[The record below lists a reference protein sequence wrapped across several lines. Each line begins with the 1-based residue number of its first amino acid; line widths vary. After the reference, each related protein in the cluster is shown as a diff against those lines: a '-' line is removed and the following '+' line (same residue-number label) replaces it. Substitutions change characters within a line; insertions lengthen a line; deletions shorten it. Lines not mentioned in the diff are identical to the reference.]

1 MGVRS
6 RSGIALLMVA
16 VMVSAPLG
24 GCLFT
29 EEEGSASAS
38 SLSVSPEVLEA
49 GVFQQVELSAKAAM
63 SVYVPYLVID
73 PAPGFVQNSTVIDL
87 LSGSSVTLEM
97 LAPPRVDSVLL
108 VVGDKGR
115 EHWPARDSSESW
127 MSWLM
132 RGGDAGKDGNGVM
145 RVTHDENSTLDTV
158 NHSSERGGRVSVK
171 TIDSFRPQTT
181 GLDQGGAHSSG
192 LLHGR
197 IVYDRLHEITDPGL
211 ALDVDGRSG
220 YWDRWAGQG
229 NPAYE
234 DAAQYLI
241 SELDSF

>member
-1 MGVRS
+1 
-6 RSGIALLMVA
+6 MVA
-16 VMVSAPLG
+16 MMVSAPLG

-73 PAPGFVQNSTVIDL
+73 PVTGFVQNSTVIDL

-97 LAPPRVDSVLL
+97 LAPPRVDNVFL

-115 EHWPARDSSESW
+115 EHWPTRDSSESW

-132 RGGDAGKDGNGVM
+132 RGGDAGKDG
-145 RVTHDENSTLDTV
+145 TV
-158 NHSSERGGRVSVK
+158 
-171 TIDSFRPQTT
+171 
-181 GLDQGGAHSSG
+181 
-192 LLHGR
+192 
-197 IVYDRLHEITDPGL
+197 
-211 ALDVDGRSG
+211 
-220 YWDRWAGQG
+220 
-229 NPAYE
+229 
-234 DAAQYLI
+234 
-241 SELDSF
+241 